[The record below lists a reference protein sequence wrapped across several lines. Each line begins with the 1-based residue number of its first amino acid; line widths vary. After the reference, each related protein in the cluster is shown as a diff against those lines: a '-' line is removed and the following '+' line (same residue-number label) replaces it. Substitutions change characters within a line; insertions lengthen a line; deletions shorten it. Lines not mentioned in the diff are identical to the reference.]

1 MHIETGAPFTGKKRQ
16 ELEAFLRG
24 AGLAYE
30 EGIQFSVCL
39 YEGKD
44 LLAAGSLEDSV
55 FKCIAVREDRQGEDL
70 TAKILTEL
78 RREATRRGKTHLF
91 LFTKPGNIRMFADFG
106 FYPIA
111 STPEALLMENRKN
124 GARDYARSLTEECAG
139 IIGAAVVNCN
149 PFTLGHRY
157 LAETASSR
165 CDLLHL
171 FVLTEDRS
179 LFSAADRLALVRAGT
194 RDIANIRVHETGP
207 YMISSVT
214 FPTYFIKD
222 KARAQDIACRLDLEI
237 FARVFA
243 REMGIAVRFVGT
255 EPHCPVT
262 SAYNRQMLS
271 FLPSLGIRVEEIQ
284 RKEIGGV
291 PISASRVR
299 ALIDQGEIEK
309 TAELVPPTTYEFI
322 RTHFAKEKKE

>member
-1 MHIETGAPFTGKKRQ
+1 MHIETGAPFKGRK
-16 ELEAFLRG
+16 LEQLKAFLGR
-24 AGLAYE
+24 AGLEYE
-30 EGIQFSVCL
+30 EGVHFSVCL
-39 YEGKD
+39 YEHGEI
-44 LLAAGSLEDSV
+44 LATGSLDGNV

-78 RREATRRGKTHLF
+78 RKEAIRREQVHLF

-124 GARDYARSLTEECAG
+124 GARDYARSLAEDCDG
-139 IIGAAVVNCN
+139 VIGAAVVNCN

-157 LAETASSR
+157 LIETASAR

-179 LFSAADRLALVRAGT
+179 RFPSADRLQLVQAGT
-194 RDIANIRVHETGP
+194 SDIPNVRVHETGP

-222 KARAQDIACRLDLEI
+222 KTHAQDIACRLDLEI
-237 FARVFA
+237 FARIFA
-243 REMGIAVRFVGT
+243 REMGITVRFVGT
-255 EPHCPVT
+255 EPNCQVT
-262 SAYNRQMLS
+262 SAYNRQMLAY
-271 FLPSLGIRVEEIQ
+271 LPPLGIRVEEIQ

-309 TAELVPPTTYEFI
+309 TAEWVPPTTYQYI